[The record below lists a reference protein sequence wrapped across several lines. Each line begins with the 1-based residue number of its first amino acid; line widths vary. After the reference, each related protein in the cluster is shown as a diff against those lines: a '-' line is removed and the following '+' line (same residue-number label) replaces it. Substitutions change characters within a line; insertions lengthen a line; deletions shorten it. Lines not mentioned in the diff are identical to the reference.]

1 MTEIRKTAALVLDVL
16 KEHPQSRNSDMLL
29 YLKVCET
36 INPEAL
42 KMPLC
47 AVLPSL
53 KEYGLPPF
61 ETVRRA
67 RQKIQAVL
75 PYLGSNEKVAS
86 FRGEREKDFREFAR
100 EG

>member
-1 MTEIRKTAALVLDVL
+1 MNEIRKTASLVLDVL
-16 KEHPQSRNSDMLL
+16 KEQPQTRNSDMLL
-29 YLKVCET
+29 YLKVCEI

-75 PYLGSNEKVAS
+75 PYLGSNEKVEA
-86 FRGEREKDFREFAR
+86 FRDARENDFREFAR

>member
-1 MTEIRKTAALVLDVL
+1 MTEIRKTAALVWDVL

-47 AVLPSL
+47 TVLPSL